1 MFVRSTQIPT
11 AIMRQQSPS
20 AELLSQTV
28 RDYCSLMFISV
39 ICASVVGRKEIYI
52 VKLLYSHMCTAIPI
66 IITDIKMQVAAIFGR
81 HYSPSP
87 PTTQSVQYPLLPSLF
102 LILISILS

>member
-1 MFVRSTQIPT
+1 
-11 AIMRQQSPS
+11 
-20 AELLSQTV
+20 
-28 RDYCSLMFISV
+28 MFISV